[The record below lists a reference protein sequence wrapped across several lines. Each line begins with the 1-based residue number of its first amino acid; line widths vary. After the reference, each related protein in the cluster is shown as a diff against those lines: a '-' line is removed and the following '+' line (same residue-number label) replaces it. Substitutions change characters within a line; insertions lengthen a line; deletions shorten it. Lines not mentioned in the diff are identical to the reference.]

1 MNNIKLKKGIIYFIL
16 IVIFF
21 LQIIL
26 IAHRSSF
33 SPNLIFQFYKEN
45 TGLTE
50 GIKNKEILSILE
62 IIKKNNLK
70 SFKLSDEIMKLGKFK
85 HRIFEGSYP
94 NRYDKDSNY
103 IITKKLNKNC
113 KLKDKINKIYFL
125 ICE

>member
-1 MNNIKLKKGIIYFIL
+1 MDNIKIKKNIIYFIL
-16 IVIFF
+16 LLFFF

-26 IAHRSSF
+26 IAHRNSF
-33 SPNLIFQFYKEN
+33 SPKLIFQFYKEDI
-45 TGLTE
+45 GLTE
-50 GIKNKEILSILE
+50 GIKNKQILSILE

-70 SFKLSDEIMKLGKFK
+70 SFKLSDELIKLGKIK

-94 NRYDKDSNY
+94 SRYDKYSANT
-103 IITKKLNKNC
+103 ITTKLNKNC